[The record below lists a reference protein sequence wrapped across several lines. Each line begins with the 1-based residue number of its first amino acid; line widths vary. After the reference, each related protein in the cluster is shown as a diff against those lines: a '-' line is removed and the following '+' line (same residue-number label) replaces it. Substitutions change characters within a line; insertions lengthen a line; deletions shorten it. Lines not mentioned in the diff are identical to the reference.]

1 MLSACR
7 SVLVVAGV
15 ALTTLGVGA
24 GSALADVNVQERIVV
39 LKDGTSPDKVA
50 KDLGLAPKFLY
61 RYALRG
67 FAADMGDTRAGQVEA
82 DGRVLFVGEEKVR
95 PTALP
100 VGPGQRSETDLRDI
114 PQVIPFGI
122 ERVGALASRTAR
134 IDGRQDPLDVDI
146 AVIDSGVESSNS
158 DLRVISGVDCV
169 PGGDAST
176 EDLWGHGTHVAGI
189 AAARDNAYGVVG
201 VAPGARIWPIRAL
214 GSDGYGNDSWVL
226 CGVDWV
232 TKNAGQ
238 IDVANMSL
246 GGFGADDGNCGRTDQ
261 DALHLAICN
270 SVAAGITYTVAAGN
284 DAEDGRVH
292 VPAAYREVL
301 TVSSMGETDGLT
313 GGHGSASCEGSRDDG
328 LSVFS
333 NFGPAVDVAAP
344 GDCIVSTY
352 TGNQLWRMSGTSMA
366 APHVAG
372 AAALWRAGHPNAT
385 PAQVRAAILGA
396 REPWSLYDDP
406 DGLDEGVLDVST
418 F

>member
-158 DLRVISGVDCV
+158 DLRVVSGVDCV

-176 EDLWGHGTHVAGI
+176 EDLWVTGRTSRGSRRRVTTPTVWSVW
-189 AAARDNAYGVVG
+189 R
-201 VAPGARIWPIRAL
+201 RAL
-214 GSDGYGNDSWVL
+214 GSGRSARWAATAT
-226 CGVDWV
+226 V
-232 TKNAGQ
+232 TIHG
-238 IDVANMSL
+238 
-246 GGFGADDGNCGRTDQ
+246 C
-261 DALHLAICN
+261 C
-270 SVAAGITYTVAAGN
+270 AAST
-284 DAEDGRVH
+284 
-292 VPAAYREVL
+292 
-301 TVSSMGETDGLT
+301 
-313 GGHGSASCEGSRDDG
+313 GSR
-328 LSVFS
+328 
-333 NFGPAVDVAAP
+333 
-344 GDCIVSTY
+344 
-352 TGNQLWRMSGTSMA
+352 R
-366 APHVAG
+366 
-372 AAALWRAGHPNAT
+372 T
-385 PAQVRAAILGA
+385 PAR
-396 REPWSLYDDP
+396 
-406 DGLDEGVLDVST
+406 ST
-418 F
+418 WRT